1 MKLVM
6 DPDVQR
12 ILDQAHLLPPIHR
25 AALAAA
31 ILESLDGEHDPDAAR
46 AWEVELDRRQ
56 AELKEGRVRAVPWD
70 EARKQMFGDTCP
82 PES

>member
-6 DPDVQR
+6 DPEVQR
-12 ILDQAHLLPPIHR
+12 ILDQARLLPPIHR
-25 AALAAA
+25 AALAAS
-31 ILESLDGEHDPDAAR
+31 ILESLDGEPEPDAER
-46 AWEVELDRRQ
+46 AWEAELDRRQ

>member
-6 DPDVQR
+6 DPEVQR
-12 ILDQAHLLPPIHR
+12 ILDQANRLPPVHR
-25 AALAAA
+25 AALAAS
-31 ILESLDGEHDPDAAR
+31 ILESLDGKPDPDAER

-56 AELKEGRVRAVPWD
+56 AELDDGRVRAVPWD
-70 EARKQMFGDTCP
+70 EARKQMFGDRCP

>member
-6 DPDVQR
+6 DPEVQR
-12 ILDQAHLLPPIHR
+12 ILDQAHLLPPIHM

-31 ILESLDGEHDPDAAR
+31 ILESLEGTPDPDAAQ

-56 AELKEGRVRAVPWD
+56 ADLKEGRVRAVPWD